1 MKFIFSK
8 LHFVFLLSFFS
19 HQLVAQELLNML
31 DGNKIFVNIIDTA
44 GEYINVEE
52 FEGRKGKKDKA
63 RLPKEEVFSILYR
76 SGQEV
81 FYYRQDSTDADD
93 EHLLTREEMRSFLAG
108 LRDGKNRYR
117 APLNFWIC
125 FSTGLASG
133 IFLPIWL
140 SPLPPFLAVYLSGS
154 RWITVKREHV
164 SDPNLL
170 KDEFYIMGYE
180 RASRT
185 NRYQN
190 GLTGAGSG
198 LLLGIVSS
206 YTLFKSQGE

>member
-1 MKFIFSK
+1 MKRILSK
-8 LHFVFLLSFFS
+8 LFSAFLLCFLC
-19 HQLVAQELLNML
+19 HQASAQELLNML

-44 GEYINVEE
+44 GAYVNVEE
-52 FEGRKGKKDKA
+52 FESKKGKKDKA
-63 RLPKEEVFSILYR
+63 RLPKEDVFSIVYR
-76 SGQEV
+76 NGQEV
-81 FYYRQDSTDADD
+81 YYYKQDSTDADD
-93 EHLLTREEMRSFLAG
+93 EHLLTREEMKSFLAG
-108 LRDGKNRYR
+108 LRDGKSRYR

-140 SPLPPFLAVYLSGS
+140 SPLPPFFAVYLSGS
-154 RWITVKREHV
+154 RWITVNREHV
-164 SDPNLL
+164 SNPDLL

-180 RASRT
+180 RASRS

-198 LLLGIVSS
+198 LVLGILAS
-206 YTLFKSQGE
+206 YTLLNNQAE